1 MSDPIGESMGALSQY
16 FVGDSTMG
24 ETLDRVCTAS
34 LKAIQP
40 AIYAGMSMTLEAKV
54 GTYVCSHQ
62 VVEEI
67 DRKQYDTSDGPCLDA
82 FRTGK
87 VVVLRSTSAPGPYPD
102 FRAACFNH
110 GIASVISLPMS
121 VDGERVGALNLYSE
135 SEDAFSDEDIELGT
149 NFATHAAI
157 LMANAKAYWDARML
171 SENLSEAMRS
181 RARIEQAKGI
191 IISNTGC
198 TEDQAF
204 DLLRQQS
211 QHENVK
217 LRDLA
222 DEIVTRTQREPRS
235 RPAPT

>member
-1 MSDPIGESMGALSQY
+1 MSDAIGESLGALSQY

-34 LKAIQP
+34 LKALEP
-40 AIYAGMSMTLEAKV
+40 AIYAGMSMTIDAKI
-54 GTYVCSHQ
+54 GTYVCTHQ
-62 VVEEI
+62 VVEDI
-67 DRKQYDTSDGPCLDA
+67 DRKQYDAGDGPCLDA
-82 FRTGK
+82 FRSGK
-87 VVVLRSTSAPGPYPD
+87 VTVVRSTSAPGPYPD
-102 FRAACFNH
+102 FRAACVNH

-121 VDGERVGALNLYSE
+121 VDGQHVGALNLYSE
-135 SEDAFSDEDIELGT
+135 GQDAFSESDIELGS

-157 LMANAKAYWDARML
+157 LVANAKAYWDARML

-198 TEDQAF
+198 NEDEAF

-222 DEIVTRTQREPRS
+222 EELVDRTQR
-235 RPAPT
+235 RPSAPPTAT